1 MVGIGQNGTM
11 LLHPEIEAITAS
23 MPTHSF
29 PEMDVDE
36 ARHAHAAGA
45 AGRPKGPDMADV
57 SEFDRTEED
66 NGLKAPTSHRGERN
80 CGHEILTVTEE
91 QDANNCCNP

>member
-1 MVGIGQNGTM
+1 
-11 LLHPEIEAITAS
+11 
-23 MPTHSF
+23 
-29 PEMDVDE
+29 
-36 ARHAHAAGA
+36 
-45 AGRPKGPDMADV
+45 MADV